1 MSTTQ
6 LTQVATNV
14 DEFEV
19 NGDRAIDFDIAA
31 NDDYEIQSCVIVD
44 DDNQVVEAAVRFGRI
59 EERPG
64 LGIGK
69 SILARAWLHMVQE
82 ATGYDRLDQTA
93 IVADLSD
100 FTHTVP
106 HLRVE
111 RENVEAYGLDTLS
124 LDAFA
129 AAVNELATLAED
141 VLRGDDRTIDNHI
154 DDYL

>member
-6 LTQVATNV
+6 LTQVATSV
-14 DEFEV
+14 DEFEL

-31 NDDYEIQSCVIVD
+31 NTDYEIQSRVIVD
-44 DDNQVVEAAVRFGRI
+44 DDDQVVEAAVRFGRI
-59 EERPG
+59 EERPD
-64 LGIGK
+64 LGIGTP
-69 SILARAWLHMVQE
+69 ILARAWTAMVQE
-82 ATGYDRLDQTA
+82 ATGYDRLDPTA

-100 FTHTVP
+100 FGHTVP

-111 RENVEAYGLDTLS
+111 RENVETYGLDTLS

-129 AAVNELATLAED
+129 AAVTELATLAED
-141 VLRGDDRTIDNHI
+141 VLRGDDRTIDTQI